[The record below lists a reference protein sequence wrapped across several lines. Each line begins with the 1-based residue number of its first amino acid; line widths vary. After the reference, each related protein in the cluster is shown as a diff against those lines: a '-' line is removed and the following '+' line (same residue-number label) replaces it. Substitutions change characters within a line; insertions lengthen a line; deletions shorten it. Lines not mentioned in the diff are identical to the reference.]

1 MKGGARKG
9 EFLSVK
15 IRAKSKEIIL
25 HEGRP
30 MTASEIEATIRA
42 YEPKLWSEISK
53 KCNDYIRII
62 LSLSKGNIF
71 PKYRS
76 LHLIQGIDKRSIF
89 FGVEGEY
96 YDEAIWE
103 MIPIKQ
109 EYSEEESEE
118 ESEVNLVQNIP
129 EKIETKDKN
138 IEVMAIHNI
147 STTQPKPVK
156 QEKIT
161 TVKEQPKIIESEFP
175 IVFRRVDSETAGD
188 SWNNLSQSLPMNDV
202 TWTEITQA
210 IYEIGEVYRSRKNP
224 SFLLPTLY
232 MKYKNLNKEQQR
244 VDIENILM
252 REMLIREELQN
263 SVYAC

>member
-1 MKGGARKG
+1 MKGGTRKG

-15 IRAKSKEIIL
+15 IRSKSKEIIL

-89 FGVEGEY
+89 FGVDGEY

-103 MIPIKQ
+103 MIPVRQ

-118 ESEVNLVQNIP
+118 ENENNNNTQNE
-129 EKIETKDKN
+129 EKTETKPQNEEKMSVN
-138 IEVMAIHNI
+138 NMVN
-147 STTQPKPVK
+147 SRTKQTK
-156 QEKIT
+156 QEKVTIA
-161 TVKEQPKIIESEFP
+161 KEQPKVESEFQ
-175 IVFRRVDSETAGD
+175 IVFRKVDSDTAGD

-210 IYEIGEVYRSRKNP
+210 IYEIGEVYRSKKNP
-224 SFLLPTLY
+224 SYLLPTLY
-232 MKYKNLNKEQQR
+232 MKYKNLSKEQQR